1 VVVQETEYTG
11 AGKHHNAQLAFARSR
26 GIEVRRGDPRDNVP
40 GRAIV
45 IPERLEQVRTSPQ
58 DLDRLRRS
66 YLRNAADR
74 LPVEQWTAA
83 DVAFLA
89 ADLKSSEDW
98 VRANLPGTA
107 DREQPTP
114 SPTEATR

>member
-1 VVVQETEYTG
+1 
-11 AGKHHNAQLAFARSR
+11 
-26 GIEVRRGDPRDNVP
+26 
-40 GRAIV
+40 
-45 IPERLEQVRTSPQ
+45 VRTSPQ
-58 DLDRLRRS
+58 DLDHLRRS

-89 ADLKSSEDW
+89 ADLKSTEDW
-98 VRANLPGTA
+98 VRANLPGTGA
-107 DREQPTP
+107 QAEPTP